1 MYFSKI
7 FVPTSRDNPSEAE
20 LVSHKLMVRSGMI
33 KRTAAGIYNWLP
45 IGLKILKKIEAI
57 VRKNLDETGAQE
69 ILMPMVQPSDLWKE
83 SERFN
88 EYGKELLVFSD
99 RSKRE
104 FVLGP
109 THEEVVSDIFRS
121 YPISY
126 KNLPINFYQ
135 IQTKFRDEIRPR
147 FGVMRARE
155 FIMKDAYSFD
165 INKKGLEESYKE
177 MKNAYIKIF
186 NEIGLEYR
194 VVNADSGNIGG
205 DKSEEFHVL
214 AESGED
220 LLAISDE
227 SSFAANVETFD
238 QKEDP
243 SGLIGRPSPDGKGKL
258 IIKRGIEVGHI
269 FQLGQKYSNK
279 MKVLVKDENATEIP
293 IFMGC
298 YGIGITRI
306 LGACIE
312 QNNDKNGIIW
322 PKSIAPFDINI
333 ICLDPGKKEVF
344 NSSLNTYKLFKEF
357 KFDVLLDDRDMRPG
371 NKFADHDLI
380 GIPFSVV
387 ISGSNYDKNKLEV
400 GIRGKSEKFN
410 LTPEELKTLMERQ
423 ND

>member
-165 INKKGLEESYKE
+165 INKKGLRESYKE
-177 MKNAYIKIF
+177 MKDAYIKIF

-243 SGLIGRPSPDGKGKL
+243 SDLIGRPSPDGKGKL

-410 LTPEELKTLMERQ
+410 LTPEELKTLMEKQ

>member
-83 SERFN
+83 SQRFN

-238 QKEDP
+238 EKEDP
-243 SGLIGRPSPDGKGKL
+243 SDLIGRPSPDGKGKL

-333 ICLDPGKKEVF
+333 ICLDPGKEEVF

>member
-99 RSKRE
+99 RSNRE

-121 YPISY
+121 YPVSY

-312 QNNDKNGIIW
+312 QNHDKNGIIW
-322 PKSIAPFDINI
+322 PKSIAPFDVNI

-344 NSSLNTYKLFKEF
+344 NTSLNIYKLFKEF
-357 KFDVLLDDRDMRPG
+357 KFDVLL
-371 NKFADHDLI
+371 
-380 GIPFSVV
+380 
-387 ISGSNYDKNKLEV
+387 
-400 GIRGKSEKFN
+400 
-410 LTPEELKTLMERQ
+410 
-423 ND
+423 

>member
-121 YPISY
+121 YPVSY

-165 INKKGLEESYKE
+165 INKKGLRESYKE
-177 MKNAYIKIF
+177 MKDAYIKIF

-243 SGLIGRPSPDGKGKL
+243 SDLIGRPSPDGKGKL

>member
-410 LTPEELKTLMERQ
+410 LTPEELKTLMEKQ

>member
-1 MYFSKI
+1 VYFSKI

-243 SGLIGRPSPDGKGKL
+243 SDLIGRPSPDGKGKL

-333 ICLDPGKKEVF
+333 ICLDPGKEEVF

-400 GIRGKSEKFN
+400 GIRGKIEKFN

>member
-243 SGLIGRPSPDGKGKL
+243 SDLIGRPSPDGKGKL

-333 ICLDPGKKEVF
+333 ICLDPGKKEGF

>member
-45 IGLKILKKIEAI
+45 IGLKILKKIEEI

-243 SGLIGRPSPDGKGKL
+243 SNLIGRPSPDGKGKL

-357 KFDVLLDDRDMRPG
+357 KFDVLLDDRHMRPG

-400 GIRGKSEKFN
+400 GIRGKNEKFN

>member
-1 MYFSKI
+1 VYFSKI

-165 INKKGLEESYKE
+165 INKKGLRESYKE
-177 MKNAYIKIF
+177 MKDAYIKIF

-243 SGLIGRPSPDGKGKL
+243 SDLIGRPSPDGKGKL

>member
-165 INKKGLEESYKE
+165 INKKGLRESYKE
-177 MKNAYIKIF
+177 MKDAYIKIF

-243 SGLIGRPSPDGKGKL
+243 SDLIGRPSPDGKGKL

-344 NSSLNTYKLFKEF
+344 NTSLNIYKLFKEF

>member
-45 IGLKILKKIEAI
+45 IGLKILKKIEEI

-243 SGLIGRPSPDGKGKL
+243 SNLIGRPSPDGKGKL

-306 LGACIE
+306 LAACIE

-333 ICLDPGKKEVF
+333 ICLNPGKKEVF

-400 GIRGKSEKFN
+400 GIRGKNEKFN

>member
-57 VRKNLDETGAQE
+57 VRKNLNETGAQE

-99 RSKRE
+99 RSNRE

-165 INKKGLEESYKE
+165 IDKKGLEESYKE
-177 MKNAYIKIF
+177 MKNAYTKIF

-243 SGLIGRPSPDGKGKL
+243 SDLIGRPSPDGKGKL

-279 MKVLVKDENATEIP
+279 MKVLVKDENANEIP
-293 IFMGC
+293 LFMGC

-333 ICLDPGKKEVF
+333 ICLDPNKKEVF
-344 NSSLNTYKLFKEF
+344 DSSLNTYKLFKEF

>member
-121 YPISY
+121 YPVSY

-165 INKKGLEESYKE
+165 INKKGLRESYKE

-243 SGLIGRPSPDGKGKL
+243 SDLIGRPSPDGKGKL

>member
-344 NSSLNTYKLFKEF
+344 NTSLNIYKLFKEF

-410 LTPEELKTLMERQ
+410 LTPEELKTLMEKQ

>member
-99 RSKRE
+99 RSNRE

-121 YPISY
+121 YPVSY

-165 INKKGLEESYKE
+165 INKKGLRESYKE

-243 SGLIGRPSPDGKGKL
+243 SDLIGRPSPDGKGKL

-312 QNNDKNGIIW
+312 QNHDKNGIIW
-322 PKSIAPFDINI
+322 PKSIAPFDVNI

-344 NSSLNTYKLFKEF
+344 NTSLNIYKLFKEF

>member
-243 SGLIGRPSPDGKGKL
+243 SDLIGRPSPDGKGKL

-344 NSSLNTYKLFKEF
+344 NTSLNIYKLFKEF

>member
-165 INKKGLEESYKE
+165 INKKGLRESYKE
-177 MKNAYIKIF
+177 MKDAYIKIF

>member
-99 RSKRE
+99 RSNRE

-121 YPISY
+121 YPVSY

-243 SGLIGRPSPDGKGKL
+243 SDLIGRPSPDGKGKL

>member
-57 VRKNLDETGAQE
+57 VRKNLNETGAQE

-83 SERFN
+83 SERFSG
-88 EYGKELLVFSD
+88 YGKELLVFSD
-99 RSKRE
+99 RSNRE

-165 INKKGLEESYKE
+165 IDKKGLEESYKE
-177 MKNAYIKIF
+177 MKNAYTKIF

-243 SGLIGRPSPDGKGKL
+243 SDLIGRPSPDGKGKL

-333 ICLDPGKKEVF
+333 ICLDPNKKEVF
-344 NSSLNTYKLFKEF
+344 DSSLNTYKLFKEF

-400 GIRGKSEKFN
+400 GIRGKREKFN
-410 LTPEELKTLMERQ
+410 LSPEELKTFMGK
-423 ND
+423 

>member
-121 YPISY
+121 YPVSY

-165 INKKGLEESYKE
+165 INKKGLRESYKE

-312 QNNDKNGIIW
+312 QNHDKNGIIW
-322 PKSIAPFDINI
+322 PKSIAPFDVNI

-410 LTPEELKTLMERQ
+410 LTPEELKTLMEK
-423 ND
+423 

>member
-165 INKKGLEESYKE
+165 INKKGLRESYKE

-243 SGLIGRPSPDGKGKL
+243 SDLIGRPSPDGKGKL

-410 LTPEELKTLMERQ
+410 LTPEELKTLMEKQ

>member
-99 RSKRE
+99 RSNRE

-121 YPISY
+121 YPVSY

-165 INKKGLEESYKE
+165 INKKGLRESYKE
-177 MKNAYIKIF
+177 MKDAYIKIF

-243 SGLIGRPSPDGKGKL
+243 SDLIGRPSPDGKGKL

>member
-83 SERFN
+83 SQRFN

-243 SGLIGRPSPDGKGKL
+243 SDLIGRPSPDGKGKL

-333 ICLDPGKKEVF
+333 ICLDPGKEEVF

-400 GIRGKSEKFN
+400 GIRGKNEKIN

>member
-1 MYFSKI
+1 
-7 FVPTSRDNPSEAE
+7 
-20 LVSHKLMVRSGMI
+20 MVRSGMI

-165 INKKGLEESYKE
+165 INKKGLRESYKE

-243 SGLIGRPSPDGKGKL
+243 SDLIGRPSPDGKGKL

-410 LTPEELKTLMERQ
+410 LTPEELKTLMEKQ

>member
-165 INKKGLEESYKE
+165 INKKGLRESYKE

-243 SGLIGRPSPDGKGKL
+243 SDLIGRPSPDGKGKL

-400 GIRGKSEKFN
+400 GIRGKTEKFN
-410 LTPEELKTLMERQ
+410 LTPEELKTLMEK
-423 ND
+423 

>member
-45 IGLKILKKIEAI
+45 IGLKILKKIEEI

-238 QKEDP
+238 QKQDP
-243 SGLIGRPSPDGKGKL
+243 SNLIGRPSPDGKGKL

-357 KFDVLLDDRDMRPG
+357 KFDVLLDDRDMRPV

-400 GIRGKSEKFN
+400 GIRGKNEKFN

>member
-57 VRKNLDETGAQE
+57 VRKNLNETGAQE

-83 SERFN
+83 SERFD

-99 RSKRE
+99 RSNRE

-165 INKKGLEESYKE
+165 IDKKGLEESYKE
-177 MKNAYIKIF
+177 MKNAYTKIF

-243 SGLIGRPSPDGKGKL
+243 SDLIGRPSPDGKGKL

-279 MKVLVKDENATEIP
+279 MKVLVKDENANEIP
-293 IFMGC
+293 LFMGC

-333 ICLDPGKKEVF
+333 ICLDPNKKEVF
-344 NSSLNTYKLFKEF
+344 DSSLNTYKLFKEF

-400 GIRGKSEKFN
+400 GIRGKREKFN
-410 LTPEELKTLMERQ
+410 LSPEELKTFMGK
-423 ND
+423 

>member
-99 RSKRE
+99 RSNRE

-121 YPISY
+121 YPVSY